1 MEEIYKICEEKTLI
15 VIAHRLSTIE
25 GCEIIYKLEKNQ
37 IIEISK
43 IRLTQQMKFG
53 IPISTLEP
61 ELRSAFVI

>member
-37 IIEISK
+37 IIEN
-43 IRLTQQMKFG
+43 
-53 IPISTLEP
+53 LEHT
-61 ELRSAFVI
+61 EGKTA